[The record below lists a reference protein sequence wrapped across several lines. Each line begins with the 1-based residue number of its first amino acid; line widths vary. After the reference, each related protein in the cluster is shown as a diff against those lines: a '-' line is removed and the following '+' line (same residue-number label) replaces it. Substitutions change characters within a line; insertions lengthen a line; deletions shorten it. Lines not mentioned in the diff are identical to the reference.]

1 LQEIKGKPCLVSAC
15 PSWENNHAEK
25 EKTTPKHPSSR
36 SRSARAQQWT
46 AAQVRDLLTNPIYG
60 YGIVLEPAVRVP
72 AEIQKFEAQ
81 LADEQNKRGFGF
93 TLQELDERFQSF
105 ITSLVESGSFTR
117 GNDAPP
123 IIDKETWLQAQ
134 QVAIGRLARGEP
146 T

>member
-1 LQEIKGKPCLVSAC
+1 M
-15 PSWENNHAEK
+15 
-25 EKTTPKHPSSR
+25 
-36 SRSARAQQWT
+36 
-46 AAQVRDLLTNPIYG
+46 LTNPVYG
-60 YGIVLEPAVRVP
+60 YEIVLEPSDQVP
-72 AEIQKFEAQ
+72 ATLQKFEEQ

-105 ITSLVESGSFTR
+105 FTSLVESGSFTR
-117 GNDAPP
+117 GKEAQP